1 MRFVWSGFTVEPGT
15 GGILIMFGR
24 KTQTKATVEQIKEQI
39 RTKAGQVQDGE
50 KREAWGPV

>member
-50 KREAWGPV
+50 NREAWGPV